1 MTKTKLS
8 KRAEQELLQAIA
20 DQAVE
25 DNPNLYQFTIEW
37 RTKTGFWAVPDESR
51 WIGDNGDYL
60 GTDLAT
66 AKKVLE
72 ENLL

>member
-8 KRAEQELLQAIA
+8 KQAERNILQAIA

-37 RTKTGFWAVPDESR
+37 RTKTGFWAVPDVAR
-51 WIGDNGDYL
+51 WFGDSGDYL
-60 GTDLAT
+60 GADLTT